1 MTMSQEPIVPTG
13 VVPTPPPSPPRRTPV
28 VTAAAGLLITAGVL
42 SLLAGLIVVLAG
54 SDVLVGGEPVGDAA
68 RTIASIAVGVGA
80 ADIVVGLLVWKLVR
94 IGRTVGF
101 ILAGITVVMGLVSV
115 AQGNSRSFLQVLL
128 GGATIWALAVAE
140 PVFRRDLR
148 R

>member
-1 MTMSQEPIVPTG
+1 MSQEPIVPAG
-13 VVPTPPPSPPRRTPV
+13 VPTPLPSPRRRTPV

-68 RTIASIAVGVGA
+68 RTIARLAVIVGA
-80 ADIVVGLLVWKLVR
+80 VDVIVGLLVLRLVR
-94 IGRTVGF
+94 IGRTLGF
-101 ILAGITVVMGLVSV
+101 ALAGLTVVMGLVSV
-115 AQGNSRSFLQVLL
+115 AQGNARSFLQVLL
-128 GGATIWALAVAE
+128 GGATIWALAAAE
-140 PVFRRDLR
+140 PAFRRDAR